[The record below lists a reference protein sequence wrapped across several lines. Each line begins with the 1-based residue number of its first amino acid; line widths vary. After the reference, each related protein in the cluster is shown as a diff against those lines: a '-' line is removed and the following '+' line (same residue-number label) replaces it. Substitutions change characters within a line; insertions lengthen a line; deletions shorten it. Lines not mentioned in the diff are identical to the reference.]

1 MIIVGRI
8 LTAGALALMLAGPVL
23 ADETPASA
31 PAVNAPAPDDKAA
44 AKAKAAA
51 DEVLCRSDSDEDTG
65 HHMRHRTCMKRS
77 EWAEVD
83 KKAKSS

>member
-1 MIIVGRI
+1 MIVMGRI
-8 LTAGALALMLAGPVL
+8 LAAGAFALMLAGPVL
-23 ADETPASA
+23 ADETAATA
-31 PAVNAPAPDDKAA
+31 PAAGPAMSEAEKA
-44 AKAKAAA
+44 AKAKA
-51 DEVLCRSDSDEDTG
+51 DEVVCRSDGDEDTG